1 MKREFLLLIAVLM
14 ICFVPFGQ
22 RRHAE
27 RGPSNYAGQKSNHP
41 GGEGRSARRLRGD
54 VLFFVPSCGLRPN
67 SVCRLVFKLVTALVK
82 TE

>member
-1 MKREFLLLIAVLM
+1 MKREFRTSDRSVDDLLRT
-14 ICFVPFGQ
+14 FGQ

-27 RGPSNYAGQKSNHP
+27 RGPPNYAGQKSSHT
-41 GGEGRSARRLRGD
+41 GGEGRSRGGCWAD

-67 SVCRLVFKLVTALVK
+67 SVCRLVFKLVTALAK